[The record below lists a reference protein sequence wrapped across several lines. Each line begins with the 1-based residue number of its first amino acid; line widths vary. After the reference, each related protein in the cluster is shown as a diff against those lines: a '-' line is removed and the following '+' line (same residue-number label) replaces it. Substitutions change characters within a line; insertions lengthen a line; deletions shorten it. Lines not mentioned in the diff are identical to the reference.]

1 MTTDKN
7 FLGRN
12 GFMWFTGVVEDRID
26 PEYLGRVKVRC
37 IGLHTDDKLQLPT
50 ADLPWA
56 QVVLPVTSAAISGL
70 GFSPSALVEGSWVYG
85 YFRDGENCQEPLV
98 LGSIPGYPL
107 SLADSSKG
115 LMTLTEFIQN
125 TEMSGTPI
133 GWPSIYD
140 QALLRLLQKQIHIF
154 H

>member
-1 MTTDKN
+1 MITDKN

-12 GFMWFTGVVEDRID
+12 GFMWFTGVVEDRTD

-37 IGLHTDDKLQLPT
+37 IGLHTSDQNDLPT

-98 LGSIPGYPL
+98 LGSIPGRPTELFTLRTNYNYQRPIYRGRRSYCL
-107 SLADSSKG
+107 SHQRPFLV
-115 LMTLTEFIQN
+115 
-125 TEMSGTPI
+125 
-133 GWPSIYD
+133 
-140 QALLRLLQKQIHIF
+140 
-154 H
+154 